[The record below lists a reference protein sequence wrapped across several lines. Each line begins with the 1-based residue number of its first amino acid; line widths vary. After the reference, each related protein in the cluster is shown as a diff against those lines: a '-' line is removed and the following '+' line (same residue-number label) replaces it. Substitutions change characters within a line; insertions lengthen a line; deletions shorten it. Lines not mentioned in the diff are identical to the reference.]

1 MLDTQDAVLEALRA
15 NDGQPY
21 GRPRTVTAEELVAA
35 AEQFDDTSLL
45 IAALLDLMEA
55 YEYDGEQRKS
65 PVVFAR
71 ILQLWDKDP
80 EEFGEWA
87 TRQVFWRFKWV
98 AAALLSVPDV
108 PLAAVRRWHTEMR
121 DRYRAAGHALQPYY
135 AQRFHLAAHLGEDRP
150 EDFELWAGRGR
161 TSFSDCPACEIRA
174 QAIHHAH
181 GGDDARALEVWQ
193 PVFDGH
199 RTCAEEPYTS
209 HAHALLPLLRQGR
222 TEEAVSSHL
231 VGYRFARG
239 KSSTAEQIGLHLEFC
254 ALSGNEARGLEIL
267 AENRDLFDGHGDP
280 LARLEFL
287 VGVELLTA
295 GLADRGHR
303 ELDVSGPPGRNW
315 TVGTL
320 LAHVR
325 SEASELADRFDARNG
340 TDAVGARRRRRLAQR
355 PLLAE
360 PLALGVRAAAVQA
373 AAPVAPADRPP
384 VEPLPE
390 DLRGLVLRARALR
403 TTGHPDSDVLW
414 HRVGELIGAEGY
426 VHTEDPEIGSLD
438 CLLAEVALQRAFDAT
453 EQDDLE
459 LARDEIT
466 RARAR
471 FEAAGQPDQELAVR
485 ARLLVLGLEQDGW
498 AADWTALDAVLAE
511 SEELRAAD
519 PEAPAEGHLTVLQC
533 HALAVHREL
542 TSALPDPAP
551 ELTRRF
557 DAVMARY
564 RRESAAHGNSR
575 RVATSH
581 QYVAD
586 AHARQ
591 GLTDSAETELRTAK
605 DLIEEAE
612 LPWLAPR
619 VLVQL
624 AQLGFLRGEPGDGV
638 PLLHRALSEAAR
650 WGETSFPYGP
660 TYALLG
666 HACKHLGDTGG
677 AIRALSEA
685 AARFDR
691 AEDGTEA
698 AQVRL
703 QLAEALRESGRLPDA
718 VAVLESVLLASDVA
732 DLDERL
738 RAQVRLDLA
747 RGLFTLGEHRA
758 AAEEYLGLADAV
770 AGWED
775 QDTHTMVAGE
785 ATVALAEAGLWEAA
799 GTALERTL
807 ASHRTAPRTE
817 QVLAVLREFARLTVA
832 AQGQDGLPAALE
844 RLAEA
849 ERVREQAG
857 QDGEELPFWQLDA
870 ALHYERARVNAMA
883 DQGEP
888 ALAAAELAIAAY
900 QEGGAEGA
908 SARAEAVRLAALIEG
923 RTLGRTDAAR
933 ARLADGIQRCEQ
945 AGLAEEA
952 SELAAVRDRLAESS

>member
-15 NDGQPY
+15 NDGLPY

-35 AEQFDDTSLL
+35 AEQFDDPALL
-45 IAALLDLMEA
+45 VAALLDLMEA

-71 ILQLWDKDP
+71 VLQLWDKNP
-80 EEFGEWA
+80 EDFDEWA
-87 TRQVFWRFKWV
+87 ARQVFWRFKWV
-98 AAALLSVPDV
+98 ASALLSVPDV
-108 PLAAVRRWHTEMR
+108 PLTAVRRWHTEMR
-121 DRYRAAGHALQPYY
+121 DRYLAAGHGLQPYY
-135 AQRFHLAAHLGEDRP
+135 AQRFHLAAHLGDDRP
-150 EDFELWAGRGR
+150 ETFELWAGRGR
-161 TSFSDCPACEIRA
+161 TEYSDCFACEIRA
-174 QAIHHAH
+174 QAIHHAR

-267 AENRDLFDGHGDP
+267 AENRDLFGGHGDP

-287 VGVELLTA
+287 VGVELLCA
-295 GLADRGHR
+295 GLAERGHR
-303 ELDVSGPPGRNW
+303 ELTVSGPPGTNW
-315 TVGTL
+315 TVDTL
-320 LAHVR
+320 LAQVR
-325 SEASELADRFDARNG
+325 SEAKELADRFDVRNG
-340 TDAVGARRRRRLAQR
+340 TGAVGARRRQRLAQR
-355 PLLAE
+355 PLLTE
-360 PLALGVRAAAVQA
+360 PDALGVRAAAVQA
-373 AAPVAPADRPP
+373 SAPTAPADRPP
-384 VEPLPE
+384 VEPVPE
-390 DLRGLVLRARALR
+390 DLRGLVLRARTLR
-403 TTGHPDSDVLW
+403 TTGHPDSDLLW
-414 HRVGELIGAEGY
+414 HRVGELIGADDY
-426 VHTEDPEIGSLD
+426 VHPEDPELGTLD
-438 CLLAEVALQRAFDAT
+438 RLAAEVAMQRAFDAA
-453 EQDDLE
+453 EVDDLE
-459 LARDEIT
+459 LS
-466 RARAR
+466 RAELTAAQAG
-471 FEAAGQPDQELAVR
+471 FEAAGLPAQVLAVR
-485 ARLLVLGLEQDGW
+485 SRLLVLGLDQDGW
-498 AADWTALDAVLAE
+498 AADWAALEGVLTE
-511 SEELRAAD
+511 SEALYATDPAGPAD
-519 PEAPAEGHLTVLQC
+519 GHLTVLQC
-533 HALAVHREL
+533 HALAAHREL
-542 TSALPDPAP
+542 IAALPEPPQEQA
-551 ELTRRF
+551 ERF
-557 DAVMARY
+557 DTVVARY
-564 RRESAAHGNSR
+564 RRESEAHGNSR

-591 GLTDSAETELRTAK
+591 GLTDSAEAELRQARE
-605 DLIEEAE
+605 LLEQAE
-612 LPWLAPR
+612 LPWLEPR

-650 WGETSFPYGP
+650 WGETSFPFGP

-691 AEDGTEA
+691 AGDGAEA

-718 VAVLESVLLASDVA
+718 VAVLESVLLAPDA
-732 DLDERL
+732 AELDERL

-747 RGLFTLGEHRA
+747 RGLFTLGEHRP

-832 AQGQDGLPAALE
+832 AQGPDGLPVALE

-888 ALAAAELAIAAY
+888 ALAAAELAIAGY
-900 QEGGAEGA
+900 QAGGPDGEPP
-908 SARAEAVRLAALIEG
+908 RAEAVRLAALVEG

-933 ARLADGIQRCEQ
+933 ARLAAGIQRCQQ
-945 AGLAEEA
+945 AGLTEEA
-952 SELAAVRDRLAESS
+952 RELTAVRDRMAENS